1 LIGGILLSLNITSI
15 VSGIETS
22 FHIKLFSSSAYYVNY
37 LPSKLDLTDVINICG
52 AALFMSLI
60 ATIYP
65 AFRASRTQ
73 PAEALR
79 YE

>member
-1 LIGGILLSLNITSI
+1 M
-15 VSGIETS
+15 SGI
-22 FHIKLFSSSAYYVNY
+22 
-37 LPSKLDLTDVINICG
+37 PSELHPPDVVRIAI
-52 AALFMSLI
+52 AALVLTFV

-65 AFRASRTQ
+65 AYQASRTQ